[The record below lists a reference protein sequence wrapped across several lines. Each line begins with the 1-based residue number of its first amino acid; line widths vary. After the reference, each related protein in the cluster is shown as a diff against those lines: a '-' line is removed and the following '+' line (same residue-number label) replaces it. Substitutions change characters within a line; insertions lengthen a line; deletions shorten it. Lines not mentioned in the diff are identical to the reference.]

1 MEERTQEIKGGYRM
15 NLKEKLKKH
24 QYKEIWQQYCG
35 FLDLSMEGY
44 MKIQKRLM
52 EEQIQLWSH
61 SGIGQSILKGK
72 YPKNLDEFRRMV
84 PLTEYEDYADILL
97 SKQTDMLPGTPIIW
111 IQTTWEGGKHP
122 IKVAPYTRSMLD
134 TYRNN
139 VVACLILSTSKEKG
153 KFDVESTDT
162 FLYGLAPLPYA
173 TGLFPLALGEDIDIE
188 FLPAVKDAV
197 NMSFTER
204 NKAGFKLAMKKD
216 LGFFFGLGS
225 VAYAVSQSLPSM
237 TGSGGGIHFSSLFKC
252 KPHMIARIIK
262 AKKLCQQEN
271 RGLMPKDLFH
281 LKGFMVAGTDNQCYK
296 DDLERLWGIRPM
308 ELFAGTE
315 PSIIGT
321 ETWTRKGMYFFPD
334 TAFYEF
340 ILESDMLKNHEDP
353 SFVPPTYLMDEVRP
367 GEKYEL
373 VFSIF
378 KGGVFA
384 RYRCGDM
391 YRCVGLENRED
402 ETKIPRFEYVDRVP
416 WIIDIAGFTRISEN
430 GIRNVIKLSG
440 LPICNWVAVK
450 EYNEKKRPYLHMYV
464 ELEGDALVKQA
475 MSADILKELLST
487 YFKYIDQDY
496 RDLKKILGMDPLVVT
511 VIRCGTFRRYEEKTG
526 KKMNRMSPSYYELKE
541 LLDAQDEVK
550 GFRR

>member
-1 MEERTQEIKGGYRM
+1 M

-35 FLDLSMEGY
+35 FLDLSMDGY
-44 MKIQKRLM
+44 MKIQRRLM
-52 EEQIQLWSH
+52 EEQIRLWSN
-61 SGIGQSILKGK
+61 SGLGQSILKGK
-72 YPKNLDEFRRMV
+72 HPENLDEFREMV
-84 PLTEYEDYADILL
+84 PLTEYDDYADILL
-97 SKQTDMLPGTPIIW
+97 SKQPDMLPGNPIIW

-153 KFDVESTDT
+153 KFDVEATDT

-188 FLPAVKDAV
+188 FLPAVEDAV
-197 NMSFTER
+197 NMSFSER

-225 VAYAVSQSLPSM
+225 VAYAVSQTLSSM
-237 TGSGGGIHFSSLFKC
+237 AGSGGGIHLSSLLKC
-252 KPHMIARIIK
+252 KPHMIARMIK
-262 AKKLCQQEN
+262 AKHQCRQEN
-271 RGLMPKDLFH
+271 RGLMPKDLFQ

-340 ILESDMLKNHEDP
+340 ITEEDMLRNYEDP
-353 SFVPPTYLMDEVRP
+353 SFVPRTYLMDEVQP

-373 VFSIF
+373 VFTIL
-378 KGGVFA
+378 KGGAFA

-430 GIRNVIKLSG
+430 GIRSVIKLSN
-440 LPICNWVAVK
+440 LPICNWVATK
-450 EYNEKKRPYLHMYV
+450 EYNDKNRPYLHMYV
-464 ELEGDALVKQA
+464 ELEKDALVKQA

-511 VIRCGTFRRYEEKTG
+511 MLRCGTFQKYEEKTG
-526 KKMNRMSPSYYELKE
+526 KKMRQMRPSYYDLKE
-541 LLDAQDEVK
+541 LLEVQDDMNS
-550 GFRR
+550 FRR

>member
-1 MEERTQEIKGGYRM
+1 M

-35 FLDLSMEGY
+35 FLDLSMDGY
-44 MKIQKRLM
+44 MKIQRRLM
-52 EEQIQLWSH
+52 EEQIRLWSE
-61 SGIGQSILKGK
+61 SGLGQSILKGK
-72 YPKNLDEFRRMV
+72 HPRTIDEFRQMV

-97 SKQTDMLPGTPIIW
+97 SKRPDMLPGNPIIW

-139 VVACLILSTSKEKG
+139 VVACLILSTSAQKG
-153 KFDVESTDT
+153 KFDVASSDK

-197 NMSFTER
+197 NMSFSER

-225 VAYAVSQSLPSM
+225 VAYAVSMSLSSM
-237 TGSGGGIHFSSLFKC
+237 TSSGKGLHPGDVLKC
-252 KPHMIARIIK
+252 KPHMVLRMLN
-262 AKKLCQQEN
+262 AKHKCRQE
-271 RGLMPKDLFH
+271 RRELLPKDLFH

-296 DDLERLWGIRPM
+296 DDLERLWGVRPM

-321 ETWTRKGMYFFPD
+321 ETWTRNGMYFFPD
-334 TAFYEF
+334 TCFYEF
-340 ILESDMLKNHEDP
+340 VTEADMLKNHEDP
-353 SFVPPTYLMDEVRP
+353 SYIPRTYLMDEVIP

-373 VFSIF
+373 VFTVL
-378 KGGVFA
+378 KGGAFA

-402 ETKIPRFEYVDRVP
+402 QTKIPRFEYVDRVP

-430 GIRNVIKLSG
+430 GIRSVIKLSG
-440 LPICNWVAVK
+440 LPIHNWVAVK
-450 EYNEKKRPYLHMYV
+450 EYNEQNRPYLHMYV
-464 ELEGDALVKQA
+464 ELEKEALLKNA
-475 MSADILKELLST
+475 ISTEILKDLLST

-496 RDLKKILGMDPLVVT
+496 RDLKKILGMDPLEVT
-511 VIRCGTFRRYEEKTG
+511 MLRCGTFRAFEEKTG
-526 KKMNRMSPSYYELKE
+526 RTLQHMSPSVYDLKD
-541 LLDAQDEVK
+541 LLAAQATHTAV
-550 GFRR
+550 R